1 MRFAVSVQDVAGV
14 DRSAAVL
21 YASGDQVNFVVPTAT
36 AAGPGTITVTT
47 VDGRQLSAPVLIQTV
62 APSLFT
68 VAAGIAAAYAVQVA
82 PDGTQTIEPVSA
94 PLSLNQPGQVYLTL
108 FGTGFDAASRLPAAA
123 TVQGVSVSVTD
134 AGPQG
139 TAGLDQVNLLL
150 PTSLAGTGVAAVSVT
165 IGGAMANTVY
175 ITIQ

>member
-1 MRFAVSVQDVAGV
+1 VHFAAVSVQDVAGV
-14 DRSAAVL
+14 DRSL

-68 VAAGIAAAYAVQVA
+68 VGAGIAVAYAVQVA

-94 PLSLNQPGQVYLTL
+94 PLSLN
-108 FGTGFDAASRLPAAA
+108 
-123 TVQGVSVSVTD
+123 
-134 AGPQG
+134 
-139 TAGLDQVNLLL
+139 LDR
-150 PTSLAGTGVAAVSVT
+150 
-165 IGGAMANTVY
+165 Y
-175 ITIQ
+175 I